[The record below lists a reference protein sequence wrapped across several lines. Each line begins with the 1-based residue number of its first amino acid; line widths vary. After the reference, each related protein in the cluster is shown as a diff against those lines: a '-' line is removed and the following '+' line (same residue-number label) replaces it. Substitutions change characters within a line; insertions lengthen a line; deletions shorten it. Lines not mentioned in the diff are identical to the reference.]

1 MYGVY
6 HADGGLLGELRYVMG
21 VAFRGQHCSLCD
33 ITHSVAWEKGEMK
46 EWRKTSEIPFHL
58 VHLNERPEEVKQATE
73 GKTPCIVAKTNS
85 GFVMLATD
93 EELTSF
99 GGSVELLKDHIEG
112 QLTKNSPKP
121 PMPFTPEKIVEIA
134 IQAGEAIMDV
144 YENADDFEITQK
156 GDESPLTKADIAAHE
171 VIVAGLQSIDST
183 PIVSEEGRVGDT
195 MGYVAE

>member
-1 MYGVY
+1 MNFESMYGVY

-46 EWRKTSEIPFHL
+46 KWRKTSEIPFHL

-73 GKTPCIVAKTNS
+73 GKTPCIVAKTSS

-99 GGSVELLKDHIEG
+99 DGSVELLKDHIE
-112 QLTKNSPKP
+112 LSL
-121 PMPFTPEKIVEIA
+121 IHI
-134 IQAGEAIMDV
+134 
-144 YENADDFEITQK
+144 
-156 GDESPLTKADIAAHE
+156 
-171 VIVAGLQSIDST
+171 
-183 PIVSEEGRVGDT
+183 
-195 MGYVAE
+195 

>member
-1 MYGVY
+1 MNFESMYGVY

-21 VAFRGQHCSLCD
+21 VVFRDQHCSLCD

-46 EWRKTSEIPFHL
+46 KWRKTSEIPFHL

-99 GGSVELLKDHIEG
+99 DGSVEKF
-112 QLTKNSPKP
+112 K
-121 PMPFTPEKIVEIA
+121 
-134 IQAGEAIMDV
+134 
-144 YENADDFEITQK
+144 ENI
-156 GDESPLTKADIAAHE
+156 
-171 VIVAGLQSIDST
+171 
-183 PIVSEEGRVGDT
+183 
-195 MGYVAE
+195 